1 MHTVRISTAIKG
13 SIAHSITQNVLD
25 TPEAQQHNVPSDNV
39 YYDPTRIHIRRFL
52 PFSPNHRPRSD
63 QHQGPYRVG

>member
-13 SIAHSITQNVLD
+13 SIAHSISNNVFD
-25 TPEAQQHNVPSDNV
+25 TPEAQQYHVPGDDIYN
-39 YYDPTRIHIRRFL
+39 DPTRVHIRRFL

-63 QHQGPYRVG
+63 QHQGPYRVS